1 MAGEKNRRKQGF
13 KFRFWQRDLAIDLGT
28 TNTLIYMPQK
38 GIVLEE
44 PSVVALRNGTVAA
57 AGKKAY
63 RMLGRTPPGIAAVKP
78 LQGGVIADFEM
89 ARKMLDYFISR
100 VLRRFPFLRLQ
111 MIITVPYGTTQ
122 VERRAVLA
130 AGKRAGV
137 KGTYLIEEP
146 IAAAI
151 GGGLPVAEPRGSF
164 IVNCGGGVT
173 EIAVISLGGIV
184 LGSSLPQG
192 GEMIDETIQRH
203 IYRRY
208 RMQIGSS
215 TAEEAKKEAAYAADP
230 PEDLSYLFRG
240 INLYSRNPDTLE
252 VKATELHEV
261 IAPQLAALSGAVRTI
276 FERIPP
282 QLAAD
287 VMQDGIVLAGGGSL
301 LHNLDLYLGRE
312 INLPIRR
319 VEDPFACIV
328 HGAGKALGYLKS
340 LAEPENRS
348 PSFLIR

>member
-1 MAGEKNRRKQGF
+1 MAEEEKKKKQLNY
-13 KFRFWQRDLAIDLGT
+13 RFWQRDLAIDLGT
-28 TNTLIYMPQK
+28 TNTLIYMPRK

-44 PSVVALRNGTVAA
+44 PSVVALRNGVIAA
-57 AGKKAY
+57 AGKDAF
-63 RMLGRTPPGIAAVKP
+63 RMLGRTPPGITAMKP
-78 LQGGVIADFEM
+78 LRGGVIADFEM
-89 ARKMLDYFISR
+89 TRKMLDHFISR

-111 MIITVPYGTTQ
+111 MVITVPYGTTQ

-130 AGKRAGV
+130 AGERAGV

-184 LGSSLPQG
+184 LGTTLPQG
-192 GEMIDETIQRH
+192 GEAIDETIQRH

-208 RMQIGSS
+208 RMQIGLS
-215 TAEEAKKEAAYAADP
+215 TAEAAKKEAVYAVDP
-230 PEDLSYLFRG
+230 PEDRSYLFRG
-240 INLYSRNPDTLE
+240 INLYNRNPDTLE
-252 VKATELHEV
+252 VKAVELHEV
-261 IAPQLAALSGAVRTI
+261 ITPQLAALSGAVRNI

-301 LHNLDLYLGRE
+301 LQNFEIYLSRE
-312 INLPIRR
+312 VNLPVRR
-319 VEDPFACIV
+319 VEDPFTCIV
-328 HGAGKALGYLKS
+328 RGASKALGYLKA
-340 LAEPENRS
+340 LAAPEKRS
-348 PSFLIR
+348 RPLLFR

>member
-1 MAGEKNRRKQGF
+1 MAEKKRKQKEGLNI
-13 KFRFWQRDLAIDLGT
+13 RFWQRNLAIDMGT

-44 PSVVALRNGTVAA
+44 PSVVALRDGVVAA
-57 AGKKAY
+57 AGKRAA
-63 RMLGRTPPGIAAVKP
+63 RMLGRTPPGITAVKP
-78 LQGGVIADFEM
+78 LQGGVIADFEVT
-89 ARKMLDYFISR
+89 RKMLDHFISR
-100 VLRRFPFLRLQ
+100 VLRRFPFLRLR
-111 MIITVPYGTTQ
+111 MMITVPYGTTQ

-137 KGTYLIEEP
+137 KETYLIEEP

-192 GEMIDETIQRH
+192 GETIDEIIQRH
-203 IYRRY
+203 TYRNY
-208 RMQIGSS
+208 RMEIGLT
-215 TAEEAKKEAAYAADP
+215 TAEEAKKEAVYAVDP
-230 PEDLSYLFRG
+230 PADLTYTFRG
-240 INLYSRNPDTLE
+240 INLYRRIPDALE
-252 VKATELHEV
+252 IKASELHEV
-261 IAPQLAALSGAVRTI
+261 ITPHLAALSGAIRTI

-287 VMQDGIVLAGGGSL
+287 VMQDGIVLAGGASL
-301 LHNLDLYLGRE
+301 LHNLDRYLSRE
-312 INLPIRR
+312 INLPVRR
-319 VEDPFACIV
+319 VKDPFTCIV
-328 HGAGKALGYLKS
+328 QGASESLGYLGK
-340 LAEPENRS
+340 LTLPDKQS
-348 PSFLIR
+348 PAPLLR

>member
-1 MAGEKNRRKQGF
+1 MAENKRRKNFG
-13 KFRFWQRDLAIDLGT
+13 FRFWQRDLAIDLGT
-28 TNTLIYMPQK
+28 TNTLIYMPGK

-57 AGKKAY
+57 AGEKAF
-63 RMLGRTPPGIAAVKP
+63 RMLGRTPPGITAARP
-78 LQGGVIADFEM
+78 LRGGVIADFE
-89 ARKMLDYFISR
+89 ATRKMLDHFISR
-100 VLRRFPFLRLQ
+100 ILRRFPFLRLR
-111 MIITVPYGTTQ
+111 MVITVPYGTTQ

-137 KGTYLIEEP
+137 KETYLIEEP

-151 GGGLPVAEPRGSF
+151 GGGLPVEEPRGSF
-164 IVNCGGGVT
+164 VVNYGGGVT

-184 LGSSLPQG
+184 IGSSHPQG
-192 GEMIDETIQRH
+192 GEAIDETIERH
-203 IYRRY
+203 IYRHY
-208 RMQIGSS
+208 RLQIGSS
-215 TAEEAKKEAAYAADP
+215 TAEEAKIEAAYAADP

-261 IAPQLAALSGAVRTI
+261 LAPQLAQLSGAVRTI

-287 VMQDGIVLAGGGSL
+287 VMQDGIILTGGGSL
-301 LHNLDLYLGRE
+301 LHNFDLYLSRE
-312 INLPIRR
+312 INIPVRR
-319 VEDPFACIV
+319 VEDPFSCIV
-328 HGAGKALGYLKS
+328 RGASAALGYLKK
-340 LAEPENRS
+340 LPPAEQRYQPL
-348 PSFLIR
+348 LIR